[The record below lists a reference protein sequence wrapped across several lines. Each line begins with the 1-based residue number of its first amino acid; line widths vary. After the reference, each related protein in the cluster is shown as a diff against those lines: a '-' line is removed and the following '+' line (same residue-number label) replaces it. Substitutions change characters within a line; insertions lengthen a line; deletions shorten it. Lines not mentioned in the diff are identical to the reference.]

1 MIWDIIGI
9 SAAILTSSCFIPQ
22 IMHGIRTKRL
32 NDVSYGMLIVLL
44 TGMFLWIIYGI
55 YLSNWVIISANIF
68 AFATNLTLIL
78 LKRYY
83 SKI

>member
-1 MIWDIIGI
+1 MIWDVIGI
-9 SAAILTSSCFIPQ
+9 SAAILTSFCFIPQ
-22 IMHGIRTKRL
+22 IMQGIRTKKL
-32 NDVSYGMLIVLL
+32 NDVSYEMLIVLL

-55 YLSNWVIISANIF
+55 YLSNWVIISANIL
-68 AFATNLTLIL
+68 AFTTNLTLIL